1 MNDDSCA
8 LASILTW
15 GLLKNQCFFLLV
27 SVTLE
32 NKIKIPRFGSALVPA
47 CAATFFFF
55 PREMGIRKDRLGC
68 GKQHQDLMFSWSSE
82 LPLQSTNTKLT
93 TSRLVYEKCSLH
105 FIPRLLKKK
114 MALLHD
120 SGIPKSSDLKKNGT
134 ACESGQPSSAIEFC
148 LEIKA
153 VELRC

>member
-1 MNDDSCA
+1 MPFKMNDDSCA

-47 CAATFFFF
+47 CAATFFF

-114 MALLHD
+114 KWLSYMTVAFLRAQTSKRMELLVNQVSQALLL
-120 SGIPKSSDLKKNGT
+120 S
-134 ACESGQPSSAIEFC
+134 F
-148 LEIKA
+148 
-153 VELRC
+153 V